1 MAYVTKSEIRNRL
14 ALDAFKPSDTILDDL
29 IEKAENELKVMLGD
43 SLFKAKYTRYERE
56 EVDKIELSNFKSI
69 TKITIDGVELDE
81 YSDDEIL
88 LNPDVETTQNSDVQ
102 AWTAVAGSGDTLSH
116 DDSYSYKYTHS
127 LKISKGSSN
136 ASYWKSD
143 THSVSEEIYYKA
155 TARIFV
161 DSNTSGNTYL
171 KLEFL
176 DTDENVVK
184 TYTSAAVTK
193 EITQPSSASTISVVS
208 DSSSDTTQSIMI
220 YGVVNNNRTLE
231 TVELNGTSSVSTE
244 KSFSQIISVK
254 KSSSTSGTITLK
266 SNGGAVTNCTLSS
279 TENEKNMWVKAEIEG
294 SPTEDSAS
302 VRVSFYCDA
311 SSGNA
316 YADSFSLRKRQWWT
330 MIDGVHFADKLKG
343 YFEID
348 YELAEIPMMVRELI
362 RDLSCLYVLVYL
374 SGGDSAGMN
383 YEALKSAQYTSMG
396 FREIYLRIL
405 GEFERKLDAY
415 CMIYNP
421 PFLKGNLN

>member
-14 ALDAFKPSDTILDDL
+14 ALDDFKPSDSVLDDL
-29 IEKAENELKVMLGD
+29 IEKAEDELKILLGD
-43 SLFKAKYTRYERE
+43 SLFKAKFTRYEKE
-56 EVDKIELSNFKSI
+56 KVEKVKISNFRSI
-69 TKITIDGVELDE
+69 SKITIDGTQLDE
-81 YSDDEIL
+81 FSDNEIL
-88 LNPDVETTQNSDVQ
+88 VNPDVEITQNSDVQ
-102 AWTAVAGSGDTLSH
+102 AWTSVAGSGDTLSL
-116 DDSYSYKYTHS
+116 DDSYSYKFTHS
-127 LKISKGSSN
+127 LKISKGGSN
-136 ASYWKSD
+136 PSYWKSD
-143 THSVSEEIYYKA
+143 THSVSEKSYYKA

-184 TYTSAAVTK
+184 TYTSAAVTS
-193 EITQPSSASTISVVS
+193 EITQPSSASQISVSS
-208 DSSSDTTQSIMI
+208 DSSSDTTQSITI

-279 TENEKNMWVKAEIEG
+279 SENEKNMWVKAEIEG
-294 SPTEDSAS
+294 STTEDSAS
-302 VRVSFYCDA
+302 MRVSFYCDS

-316 YADSFSLRKRQWWT
+316 YADSFSLRKRQWFP
-330 MIDGVHFADKLKG
+330 MIDGVHFIDKQKG
-343 YFEID
+343 LIEIE

-362 RDLSCLYVLVYL
+362 RDLTCLFVLVNL
-374 SGGDSAGMN
+374 SGGDTAGMN
-383 YEALKSAQYTSMG
+383 YEALKSAQFTSAG
-396 FREIYLRIL
+396 YKDLYNSIL

-415 CMIYNP
+415 FMIYNP
-421 PFLKGNLN
+421 PFLKGSID

>member
-143 THSVSEEIYYKA
+143 THSV
-155 TARIFV
+155 
-161 DSNTSGNTYL
+161 
-171 KLEFL
+171 
-176 DTDENVVK
+176 
-184 TYTSAAVTK
+184 
-193 EITQPSSASTISVVS
+193 
-208 DSSSDTTQSIMI
+208 
-220 YGVVNNNRTLE
+220 
-231 TVELNGTSSVSTE
+231 
-244 KSFSQIISVK
+244 
-254 KSSSTSGTITLK
+254 
-266 SNGGAVTNCTLSS
+266 C
-279 TENEKNMWVKAEIEG
+279 
-294 SPTEDSAS
+294 
-302 VRVSFYCDA
+302 
-311 SSGNA
+311 
-316 YADSFSLRKRQWWT
+316 
-330 MIDGVHFADKLKG
+330 
-343 YFEID
+343 
-348 YELAEIPMMVRELI
+348 
-362 RDLSCLYVLVYL
+362 
-374 SGGDSAGMN
+374 
-383 YEALKSAQYTSMG
+383 
-396 FREIYLRIL
+396 
-405 GEFERKLDAY
+405 
-415 CMIYNP
+415 
-421 PFLKGNLN
+421 